1 MCLLIRAIFICC
13 FGHQYSSQ
21 GHWTLNYYRC
31 IHSDAA
37 SVPTRNQL
45 VASVR
50 WPPMRVNISIRSS
63 PHGRDA
69 LPRDPAWHVHK
80 REQVPYPL
88 YTRERPGE
96 KPKTSF
102 ETCHAGSRGSASLPH

>member
-13 FGHQYSSQ
+13 FGHHYSSQ
-21 GHWTLNYYRC
+21 GHWTLNFYRC
-31 IHSDAA
+31 IYSDAA
-37 SVPTRNQL
+37 SVPGRNEL
-45 VASVR
+45 VASVQR
-50 WPPMRVNISIRSS
+50 LPTRVNIRSS

-88 YTRERPGE
+88 YTRERPWE

-102 ETCHAGSRGSASLPH
+102 ETCHAVSEGPF